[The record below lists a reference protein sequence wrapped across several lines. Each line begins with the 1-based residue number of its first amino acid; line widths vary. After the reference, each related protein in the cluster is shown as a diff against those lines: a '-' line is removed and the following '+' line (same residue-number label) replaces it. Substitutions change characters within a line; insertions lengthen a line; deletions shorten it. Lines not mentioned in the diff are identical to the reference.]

1 MLRFYYIIF
10 KNFFLLLLRILP
22 RMRKLANASPFDEW
36 KAYEYLKKVIRIMNC
51 TGRIRTQV
59 FGEDKLPA
67 EGGYIMYPNHQG
79 RYDGYAVVHGHSL
92 PCSVVMDKKRSYFP
106 FVREVIDMVRGKRM
120 ELDNLRQSMTIIN
133 EVAAEVSQ
141 GRKFMIF
148 PEGGYDKNKK
158 NSLWEFKSG
167 CFKAS
172 MKSRTPIVP
181 VVLID
186 TYKALDISY
195 LGPVRTQVYYLEP
208 IVYEEYKDMK
218 TVEIARMV
226 KKRIQDKLNEVL
238 A

>member
-1 MLRFYYIIF
+1 MRFHYIII

-22 RMRKLANASPFDEW
+22 RMRKLADAEPFDEK
-36 KAYEYLKKVIRIMNC
+36 KAYEYLKKVVRIMNC

-59 FGEDKLPA
+59 FGAENLPQ
-67 EGGYIMYPNHQG
+67 EGGYIMYPNHQSK
-79 RYDGYAVVHGHSL
+79 YDGYAVVHGNPM
-92 PCSVVMDKKRSYFP
+92 PCSVVMDKNRSYFP
-106 FVREVIDMVRGKRM
+106 FVREVIDLVKGKRM

-133 EVAAEVSQ
+133 EVAAEVAQ
-141 GRKFMIF
+141 GRRFMIF

-186 TYKALDISY
+186 AYKAFDISY
-195 LGPVRTQVYYLEP
+195 LGPVRTQVYFLEP
-208 IVYEEYKDMK
+208 IPYEQYKDMK

-226 KKRIQDKLNEVL
+226 KKRIQDKLDEVL